1 MYESKCKLDSKASK
15 NPEEPRQYH
24 RIDIKGRVADLQR
37 AMEKANYTK
46 DTGQKMDKNDP
57 KYGTPQ
63 EGTWTALRGQ
73 KAHTHV
79 HKVKFATN
87 MQSR

>member
-1 MYESKCKLDSKASK
+1 MYESKCQSEPKESAK
-15 NPEEPRQYH
+15 NKEQPRHYH
-24 RIDIKGRVADLQR
+24 KINISERVDALQK
-37 AMEKANYTK
+37 AMEKASYTK
-46 DTGQKMDKNDP
+46 DTGQKMDRNDP

-79 HKVKFATN
+79 HKVHFFL
-87 MQSR
+87 